1 VKGSKIPED
10 WCKSWMVNVY
20 KGKGDALE
28 CGSYRGIRLLE
39 HVMKILERVVE
50 ARVRRIVKI
59 DDMQF
64 GFMAG
69 KGTTDAI
76 FIVRQ
81 LQEKYLAKKKDL
93 WMAFIDLEKAFDRV
107 PREVVWWA
115 LRSLGV
121 DEWLVTVIKA
131 MYADTSTMVK
141 LNGGVTR
148 GFGVKVGVHQ
158 GSVLSPLL
166 FIIVL
171 EALSRRFRGGL
182 PIYGT
187 ILYADDLVL
196 LADSEDLLVEK
207 IKMWKIGME
216 EKGLRVNI
224 GKTKVMRCRD
234 GAGQAFKSGKYPCV
248 VSSKGVGAN
257 SIECTSCQCH
267 ARIHKKMPWYH
278 RQIEAGR
285 RLPV

>member
-1 VKGSKIPED
+1 MKMKSSKAAGPSGVVAVMLKASGDAGAIWATDVCNSVVNEGKIPED

-28 CGSYRGIRLLE
+28 CGLYRGIRLLE

-50 ARVRRIVKI
+50 TRVRRIVKI

-69 KGTTDAI
+69 KGTTDAT

-81 LQEKYLAKKKDL
+81 QQEKYLAKKKDL
-93 WMAFIDLEKAFDRV
+93 WISFVDLENAFDRV
-107 PREVVWWA
+107 PRELVWWA

-121 DEWLVTVIKA
+121 GEGLVTVIKV
-131 MYADTSTMVK
+131 MYANTSTMVT
-141 LNGGVTR
+141 LNGGVSG
-148 GFGVKVGVHQ
+148 GFGVRVGVHQ

-182 PIYGT
+182 SMEL
-187 ILYADDLVL
+187 LYADDLVL
-196 LADSEDLLVEK
+196 LADCEDLLVEK
-207 IKMWKIGME
+207 IKVWKVGME
-216 EKGLRVNI
+216 GKGLRVNMR
-224 GKTKVMRCRD
+224 KTKVMRCWC
-234 GAGQAFKSGKYPCV
+234 KSD
-248 VSSKGVGAN
+248 SKIRKACLW
-257 SIECTSCQCH
+257 SLQ
-267 ARIHKKMPWYH
+267 
-278 RQIEAGR
+278 
-285 RLPV
+285 